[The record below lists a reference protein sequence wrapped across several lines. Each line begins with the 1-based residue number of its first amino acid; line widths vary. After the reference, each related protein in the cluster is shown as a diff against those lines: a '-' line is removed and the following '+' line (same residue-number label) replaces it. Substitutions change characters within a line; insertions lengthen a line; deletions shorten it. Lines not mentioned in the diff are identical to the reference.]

1 MKRVLFIAL
10 IFLFANVKLSA
21 QITAGIIYLNS
32 GNIASS
38 QWDHRKERIE
48 IISDSNL
55 TNIVRYSRYYE
66 KENEPWVRE
75 DYYDKIRLTSTP
87 SVFYIRHCFKSW
99 DTRPHFEVPDFVSDD
114 ETKIVA
120 VKNGSLFQI
129 KQFDSKNRPLCMGYS
144 KTMFPFQW
152 EGKLIEYYGKDSVK
166 SELVYKDFK
175 VVSEKYWTS
184 EGIYID
190 TAYEFKDVDIE
201 PKFKKSENSFGED
214 IVHFLADHL
223 TISSR
228 AGATAPSGTI
238 WIRFII
244 TKTGKIDCIQ
254 LIRGTH
260 PLLDKSCMEAIGS
273 LPTMEPAFVSNKP
286 VNTWILRPIKI
297 NID

>member
-1 MKRVLFIAL
+1 MKRVLFIGIL
-10 IFLFANVKLSA
+10 FLFANLKLSA
-21 QITAGIIYLNS
+21 QITAGIIYLDS
-32 GNIASS
+32 GNVASR
-38 QWDHRKERIE
+38 QWDHDKERIE

-55 TNIVRYSRYYE
+55 TYIVRYSRYYE
-66 KENEPWVRE
+66 KENEPWFRE

-99 DTRPHFEVPDFVSDD
+99 DRGPDFGAPDFIGDD

-129 KQFDSKNRPLCMGYS
+129 KQFDAKNRPLCMGYS

-166 SELVYKDFK
+166 SELVYKDNK

-184 EGIYID
+184 EGIHID
-190 TAYEFKDVDIE
+190 TAYEFKDVNKE
-201 PKFKKSENSFGED
+201 PKFKNSEKSFGED
-214 IVHFLADHL
+214 IVNFLVDHI

-228 AGATAPSGTI
+228 ANATAPSGTI

-254 LIRGTH
+254 LIRGIH
-260 PLLDKSCMEAIGS
+260 PLLDKTCMDAIGS
-273 LPTMEPAFVSNKP
+273 LPIMEPGFVGSKP
-286 VNTWILRPIKI
+286 VNTWISYPLRF
-297 NID
+297 NFD